1 MNTANRL
8 PRRDVLVVGNRHLS
22 DVARYFR
29 SDGDLA
35 RRGESIVGRVE
46 RGSVAPVDLAA
57 PYRQRKE
64 DRANHDRDWVPAP
77 ETLARLSAARAA
89 WRGLSF
95 CLTRQFRTLYLTGGA
110 LPRRSLRFKLLF
122 PGRNICEAIVRRP
135 IRRARNES
143 RALNFLEHLLDIA
156 LQHDE
161 TPA

>member
-46 RGSVAPVDLAA
+46 RGSVAPVDIAA

-64 DRANHDRDWVPAP
+64 DRANHNRDWVPAP

-110 LPRRSLRFKLLF
+110 LPPPSLRLQPLF
-122 PGRNICEAIVRRP
+122 SRRDIFEGHVP
-135 IRRARNES
+135 PPPPPAPDQFP
-143 RALNFLEHLLDIA
+143 AFHLPV
-156 LQHDE
+156 H
-161 TPA
+161 

>member
-29 SDGDLA
+29 SDGDWA
-35 RRGESIVGRVE
+35 RRDESIVGRFE
-46 RGSVAPVDLAA
+46 MGSVAPVDIAA

-64 DRANHDRDWVPAP
+64 DRANHNRDWVPAP

-95 CLTRQFRTLYLTGGA
+95 CLTRQFRTLYLTGGG
-110 LPRRSLRFKLLF
+110 LPPRSPRLQPLLLRRELW
-122 PGRNICEAIVRRP
+122 EASGP
-135 IRRARNES
+135 
-143 RALNFLEHLLDIA
+143 
-156 LQHDE
+156 
-161 TPA
+161 